1 MAGRPRR
8 RDLDELDQSLVT
20 ELRRDGRAPN
30 VELARLLG
38 VSEKTVRSRIARLQ
52 AAHGLRVTVELA
64 APQQSRMVYLIHT
77 HPGGRF
83 EVAEFLAGQ
92 PGVDVVHL
100 TTGSADV
107 LAAASFTD
115 DAAALRFLV
124 QVIESHPGVRAAQS
138 CHLIA
143 EAGGRPGTGVPD
155 GPLVDTEALA
165 AAVIGSSR
173 PADLDELTTAVCDA
187 GTAGLGADRV
197 LVATAQGEHGWA
209 VAGVRGVSARY
220 LQALTRLID
229 GGVTD
234 GVIKRV
240 WQTRLHVLVA
250 DARTDPLFASAHALV
265 RDEGYVTIL
274 TVPMLYGES
283 LVASLSLYYDTPCAL
298 DDAYIATAQ
307 GVADSFTVAFARMLG
322 RAPSVVAGQG
332 R

>member
-8 RDLDELDQSLVT
+8 QDLDELDQSLIT

-38 VSEKTVRSRIARLQ
+38 VSEKTVRTRLARLQ
-52 AAHGLRVTVELA
+52 TAHGLRVTVELS

-83 EVAEFLAGQ
+83 EVAEFLAAQ
-92 PGVDVVHL
+92 AGVDSVHL

-107 LAAASFTD
+107 LAVASFTD
-115 DAAALRFLV
+115 DAEALRFLV
-124 QVIESHPGVRAAQS
+124 QVIEGHPGVRAAQS

-143 EAGGRPGTGVPD
+143 EAGRDAGNGEPG
-155 GPLVDTEALA
+155 GPHIDTEALA
-165 AAVIGSSR
+165 AAMIGSSR
-173 PADLDELTTAVCDA
+173 HADLDALTDAVCDA
-187 GTAGLGADRV
+187 ATAGLGADRV
-197 LVATAQGEHGWA
+197 LVATARGEHEWA

-220 LQALTRLID
+220 LRALTRLID

-240 WQTRLHVLVA
+240 WQTRVHVLVA
-250 DARTDPLFASAHALV
+250 DARTDPLFAAAHALV

-274 TVPMLYGES
+274 TLPMLYGES
-283 LVASLSLYYDTPCAL
+283 LVASLSLYYDVPYAL
-298 DDAYIATAQ
+298 DDAYVATAQ
-307 GVADSFTVAFARMLG
+307 GVADSFAVAFARMLG
-322 RAPSVVAGQG
+322 RAP
-332 R
+332 RR